1 MNYTTSKDY
10 EKLWNLVQE
19 GNEIVCWVDY
29 EASDNEIIK
38 DVCDARLCGK
48 YTTIGILFSEN
59 KESFMSECNKNN
71 VEFLPPTA
79 WIKIES
85 DKDLPPDGQSVEC
98 VFRGKEVSHASWDKY
113 LNKWD
118 NGDYYWAKEDIT
130 HWKPLP
136 EAPKE

>member
-1 MNYTTSKDY
+1 MNYVTSKDY

-19 GNEIVCWVDY
+19 GKKIPCLYQDDGIQR
-29 EASDNEIIK
+29 AGIAQKS
-38 DVCDARLCGK
+38 CG
-48 YTTIGILFSEN
+48 TPTPPGGGFCPN
-59 KESFMSECNKNN
+59 KEIFIQCCEADQVGML
-71 VEFLPPTA
+71 LPND

-85 DKDLPPDGQSVEC
+85 DKDLPPNMQSVEC

-113 LNKWD
+113 LNKWN

-136 EAPKE
+136 EPPRE